1 VCDREWE
8 EFLRLEM
15 EFRAYSYVGREV
27 GVGIYRWGFTTS
39 HWADFAMEDRLNSL
53 GRLIVTLL
61 VRLAY
66 RRLDWSI
73 GPVTG

>member
-15 EFRAYSYVGREV
+15 EFRACSYMGREV

-39 HWADFAMEDRLNSL
+39 HWADFAMEDRLNRL
-53 GRLIVTLL
+53 G
-61 VRLAY
+61 
-66 RRLDWSI
+66 
-73 GPVTG
+73 